1 VLASA
6 HEPPEVAALIG
17 LHGASD
23 PVEMA
28 IPLITFQG

>member
-1 VLASA
+1 
-6 HEPPEVAALIG
+6 VAQLIG
-17 LHGASD
+17 FHGASD